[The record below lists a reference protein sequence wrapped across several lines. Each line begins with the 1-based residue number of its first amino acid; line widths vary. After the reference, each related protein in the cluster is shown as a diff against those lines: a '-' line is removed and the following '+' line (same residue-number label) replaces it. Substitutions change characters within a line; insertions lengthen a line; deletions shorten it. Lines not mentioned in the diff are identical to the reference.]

1 MKDPIAVPSGKRLFA
16 VSDIHGHYKVLVR
29 ALHAAGFDENDPNH
43 IFLSCGDLF
52 DRGRENRKVYD
63 YIRSLKRKI
72 LVRGN
77 HDERL
82 VRILRE
88 RRVKP
93 ADHHNRTLITLREF
107 FGENCIDADDN
118 VHLDGC
124 EATIAEL
131 TQFVASM
138 RDYYETEHYVFVHGW
153 IPTVIR
159 DDLPCVAPDW
169 RNADDEAWYE
179 ARWSP
184 WPKMY
189 AAQAVLAGKTIVC
202 GHRCTRYATIFD
214 PARAE
219 DDDSMF
225 RAEGIAVLDAGTI
238 ESKKINVL
246 VIDGEV

>member
-1 MKDPIAVPSGKRLFA
+1 MHHTSAAASGKRLFA
-16 VSDIHGHYKVLVR
+16 VSDIHGHYQELVK
-29 ALHAAGFDENDPNH
+29 ALHEAGFDEQDPDH
-43 IFLSCGDLF
+43 VFLSCGDLF
-52 DRGRENRKVYD
+52 DRGNENRKVYD
-63 YIRSLKRKI
+63 YIRSLERKI

-82 VRILRE
+82 VRIMRE

-107 FGENCIDADDN
+107 FGEDCVDEYDN

-131 TQFVASM
+131 TDFVASM
-138 RDYYETEHYVFVHGW
+138 CDFFETEHFVFVHGW
-153 IPTVIR
+153 IPTVLR
-159 DDLPCVAPDW
+159 GDLPCVTPDW

-189 AAQAVLAGKTIVC
+189 AAKATLAGKTIVC
-202 GHRCTRYATIFD
+202 GHRCTRYAAAFD
-214 PARAE
+214 PTRAE

-238 ESKKINVL
+238 ESKRIHVL
-246 VIDGEV
+246 VVDGEV

>member
-1 MKDPIAVPSGKRLFA
+1 MNDPSAVPKGKRLFA
-16 VSDIHGHYKVLVR
+16 VSDIHGHYRILVR
-29 ALHAAGFDENDPNH
+29 ALHEAGFDENDPNH

-52 DRGRENRKVYD
+52 DRGCENRKVYD
-63 YIRSLKRKI
+63 YIRSLRHKI

-107 FGENCIDADDN
+107 FGKDCIDENDN
-118 VHLDGC
+118 VHLDGH
-124 EATIAEL
+124 EAMIAEL
-131 TQFVASM
+131 TDFVASM
-138 RDYYETEHYVFVHGW
+138 KDYFETEHYVFVHGW
-153 IPTVIR
+153 LPTETVG
-159 DDLPCVAPDW
+159 DLPRIAPNW
-169 RNADDEAWYE
+169 RDADDEAWYE
-179 ARWSP
+179 ARWTP

-189 AAQAVLAGKTIVC
+189 AAKALLAGKTVVC
-202 GHRCTRYATIFD
+202 GHRCTRYATD
-214 PARAE
+214 LDSKRAQ
-219 DDDSMF
+219 DDDSVF

-246 VIDGEV
+246 VIDGEL